1 MMGLPSMRTKRRYEA
16 ECKFP
21 RGNQRH
27 IYIYILSF
35 FKQSV
40 MKGRSQVG
48 VYYIIYFIIQQ
59 WA

>member
-1 MMGLPSMRTKRRYEA
+1 MRQSVSSQEVI
-16 ECKFP
+16 
-21 RGNQRH
+21 RGIY

>member
-1 MMGLPSMRTKRRYEA
+1 MRQSVSSQEVI
-16 ECKFP
+16 
-21 RGNQRH
+21 RG